1 MSRDRQEVCTYERCS
16 FALSI
21 DHSAPA
27 PIKEGD
33 ALFLSVKAGMTVI
46 VNHLPETGQ
55 PDRPEEWWMADVIF
69 VGWSC
74 SEPKRADPL

>member
-1 MSRDRQEVCTYERCS
+1 M
-16 FALSI
+16 
-21 DHSAPA
+21 
-27 PIKEGD
+27 KEGD
-33 ALFLSVKAGMTVI
+33 ALFLLVKAGMTVI

-69 VGWSC
+69 VGWRC

>member
-1 MSRDRQEVCTYERCS
+1 MCL
-16 FALSI
+16 ALSV
-21 DHSAPA
+21 DCSEPV
-27 PIKEGD
+27 PIQQGD

-69 VGWSC
+69 VGWRC

>member
-1 MSRDRQEVCTYERCS
+1 MSV
-16 FALSI
+16 
-21 DHSAPA
+21 DHSAPV
-27 PIKEGD
+27 PIEDGA

-69 VGWSC
+69 VGWRC
-74 SEPKRADPL
+74 SKPKRADPLYVADVD